1 MVTQGGEERTHPHPE
16 PFLSLSLLSP
26 GIKAATRAERTSVL
40 SFQGEGT
47 RTPIGGLMADIQTF
61 GFHNLKS
68 GAHQK
73 YALSQPEGAVHSR
86 TWNVMPKI
94 PDVKHVYSR
103 ECNNT
108 DWDNV

>member
-40 SFQGEGT
+40 SFQGEGR
-47 RTPIGGLMADIQTF
+47 RTPMGGLMTDIQAF

-73 YALSQPEGAVHSR
+73 YALSQPKGAAHSR
-86 TWNVMPKI
+86 TCNIMPKI
-94 PDVKHVYSR
+94 PDVKHVYSN
-103 ECNNT
+103 EFNNT